1 MSDVAIHI
9 YRRYTV
15 HEKAQNFVVPIPLS
29 NGWHQEQVDEL
40 FSSLLGG
47 AGIEGAGAERED
59 GLVMGVLP
67 GASHEQAAD
76 VSLSGLRVF

>member
-1 MSDVAIHI
+1 M
-9 YRRYTV
+9 
-15 HEKAQNFVVPIPLS
+15 HEKAQNIVVPIPLS

-47 AGIEGAGAERED
+47 AGMEGAGAERED
-59 GLVMGVLP
+59 GLVMGGLP
-67 GASHEQAAD
+67 GSSDGTGHNQAAE